1 MLKERLKLIRIIYL
15 ISIITFFASS
25 FIPYLVT
32 WDNDLGYL
40 SSILGQSYYQNF
52 MNVFFIIVNLIISL
66 VFAISILVTY
76 RAIRLANTIAG
87 VGIIVM
93 GIFFFA
99 HITTFLSPGDIY
111 YPNNSWLSLGFYIG
125 IISYGVIIWMNV
137 LLSKYEKARIKSLIA
152 TTHIKY
158 VEIPVKK
165 SAEAKITGTES
176 PEVERGIVGFFSYS
190 MRDSELF
197 NIKKIAESLT
207 SYKRVDDILWCEEDT
222 RDNFI
227 KYMDQ
232 NIGKCDVMILFC
244 SPNALKSGFVEDEWM
259 AAHAMKKPIIPVF
272 LNIDHVPPLL
282 RARIGVEFDVFN
294 LKKNIKEIYKVMEKK
309 LFAEEE

>member
-1 MLKERLKLIRIIYL
+1 MGNLMLKERLKLIRIIYL
-15 ISIITFFASS
+15 ISIIIFFVSS
-25 FIPYLVT
+25 FIPYLVHWYT
-32 WDNDLGYL
+32 GRP
-40 SSILGQSYYQNF
+40 YYQF
-52 MNVFFIIVNLIISL
+52 YMVVFYFIVKLIISL
-66 VFAISILVTY
+66 VFIISFLVTY

-87 VGIIVM
+87 IGIIVI
-93 GIFFFA
+93 GFFFFA
-99 HITTFLSPGDIY
+99 DIITFLSPGDEY
-111 YPNNSWLSLGFYIG
+111 NPNNSWLSLGFYMG

-137 LLSKYEKARIKSLIA
+137 LLSKHEKARIKALIA
-152 TTHIKY
+152 ASPQIKY
-158 VEIPVKK
+158 VEIPVERSTEIKK
-165 SAEAKITGTES
+165 KGVKGTEA
-176 PEVERGIVGFFSYS
+176 EITVVERGIIGFFSYS

-207 SYKRVDDILWCEEDT
+207 SYKKVDNILWCEEDT

-227 KYMDQ
+227 KYMDE

-272 LNIDHVPPLL
+272 LNIEHVPPLL

-294 LKKNIKEIYKVMEKK
+294 LKKNIKEIYKIIEKK
-309 LFAEEE
+309 LF